1 MTFSVK
7 FFTIVS
13 AILAVAVNGSPAGFA
28 EGGLEAVRSHHGPLD
43 VDGGET

>member
-13 AILAVAVNGSPAGFA
+13 AVLAVAVNGSPAGFA
-28 EGGLEAVRSHHGPLD
+28 GGGREVVRSPHGPLD
-43 VDGGET
+43 VDGGEI